1 MRLSGYGLR
10 RIPLLRTWVNKSKKK
25 RKAEAANSPRP
36 SPRPQ
41 GRWLTPREKPLR
53 AAPPGRV
60 GALRDFRL
68 TPTAYVDRID
78 LPI

>member
-1 MRLSGYGLR
+1 MTSIDRNGMR
-10 RIPLLRTWVNKSKKK
+10 IHFPLTPVNKGRKK
-25 RKAEAANSPRP
+25 RKAEADNSPRP

-41 GRWLTPREKPLR
+41 GRWFRPQEKPLR

-68 TPTAYVDRID
+68 TPTA
-78 LPI
+78 

>member
-1 MRLSGYGLR
+1 M
-10 RIPLLRTWVNKSKKK
+10 N
-25 RKAEAANSPRP
+25 PRP
-36 SPRPQ
+36 SPRHL
-41 GRWLTPREKPLR
+41 GRWLGPQEKPLR